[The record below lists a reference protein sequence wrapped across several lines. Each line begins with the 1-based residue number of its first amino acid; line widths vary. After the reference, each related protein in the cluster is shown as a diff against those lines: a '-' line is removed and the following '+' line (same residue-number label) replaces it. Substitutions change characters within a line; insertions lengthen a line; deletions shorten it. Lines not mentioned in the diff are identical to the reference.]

1 MFCRNCGKEIDD
13 GALFCP
19 HCGSQTLNP
28 SGTQPQA
35 QPQVQPMTQQTVNV
49 QPFNAGPAQ
58 EAKGTNGFGIAGFVL
73 GLLSLYL
80 GVYFCITPIVG
91 LILSIVGVVKMKSF
105 KSCNGLA
112 IAGLVLSIIATVIWG
127 LVWLIVGAAIISYI

>member
-73 GLLSLYL
+73 GLLSL
-80 GVYFCITPIVG
+80 
-91 LILSIVGVVKMKSF
+91 
-105 KSCNGLA
+105 
-112 IAGLVLSIIATVIWG
+112 
-127 LVWLIVGAAIISYI
+127 